1 MFRFLSD
8 YNCVFRKKGWTAL
21 TKPFTF
27 WKWKQISKKKKWRS
41 KLILKPI
48 LKETTHDLN
57 HDSTFYCTHNQL
69 QCLEYLGY
77 ITLNPD
83 VRSFCYLNNFFSCI
97 SVSAESSISREAKRL
112 VKKYAYAACKSSL
125 KVLILFPWNVL
136 LEIWFCIG
144 SFSWVGAPA
153 KIKNSYTVLETGA
166 KYEFSKNFVASNFMR
181 ADLTWTFKAQ
191 KIISYDLRI

>member
-1 MFRFLSD
+1 MLHTQSIV
-8 YNCVFRKKGWTAL
+8 CVTVKG
-21 TKPFTF
+21 
-27 WKWKQISKKKKWRS
+27 
-41 KLILKPI
+41 
-48 LKETTHDLN
+48 
-57 HDSTFYCTHNQL
+57 

-112 VKKYAYAACKSSL
+112 VKKYAYAGFKSSL
-125 KVLILFPWNVL
+125 KFLILFPWNIL
-136 LEIWFCIG
+136 LEIWLFIG

-166 KYEFSKNFVASNFMR
+166 KYEFSKNFVASSSIR
-181 ADLTWTFKAQ
+181 ADLNFQNT
-191 KIISYDLRI
+191 KIGMFFLY